1 MVYKPENGG
10 VANVIGS
17 AISQISGEIEK
28 IYAISSENRDEIL
41 NGAKELAIN
50 ETIKTG
56 ADSEK
61 VEIVDI
67 ENVPL
72 AYLPGNVTRVKIK
85 AAGDL
90 EMKI

>member
-61 VEIVDI
+61 SRNCRYRKCAVS
-67 ENVPL
+67 L
-72 AYLPGNVTRVKIK
+72 S
-85 AAGDL
+85 AG
-90 EMKI
+90 KCNTS